1 MGYDI
6 RDPVYAVGDR
16 KLSMYDLLNRFTDAR
31 YQIDGIWRLSDL
43 HLKVGDPVRY
53 RFDSDLIGIPEATV
67 VTAEVLERLLYP
79 ILSPAQ
85 VEALA
90 ADGCRDLDT
99 SYELREERL
108 SFRINVFRDRDGLAC
123 AIRVLPKS
131 IPEVTDIGFPSGEV
145 WRSICAMHQGL
156 VVVTGITGSG
166 KSTTVAS
173 LLQYINRTR
182 QVRVVTVEDPVEYV
196 IEGDRA
202 LISQRELGKHVATF
216 EQGLRSA
223 LREDPDIVF
232 VGEMRDRETTAM
244 ALSAAETGHLV
255 LSTLHT
261 KDSRGAITRIVDM
274 FPKERGAEV
283 ATQLS
288 FSLSFVLAQKL
299 VPRDGGQ
306 GRLVAME
313 VLRNIPSVANL
324 IRSGKWHQ
332 LYSTIEANRKSGL
345 ITMERRLYDLVQRD
359 EITKEDAV
367 RFANEPSVLESW

>member
-6 RDPVYAVGDR
+6 REAVYAVGDR
-16 KLSMYDLLNRFTDAR
+16 KLSMHDLLCRFTDAQ

-43 HLKVGDPVRY
+43 HLKVGEPVRY
-53 RFDSDLIGIPEATV
+53 RFDSDLVGMPGATR
-67 VTAEVLERLLYP
+67 VTTEVLERLLYP

-85 VEALA
+85 IAALES
-90 ADGCRDLDT
+90 DGCRDLDT
-99 SYELREERL
+99 SYELREEGL

-131 IPEVTDIGFPSGEV
+131 IPEVADIGFPSEEV

-156 VVVTGITGSG
+156 VIVTGITGSG

-173 LLQYINRTR
+173 LLQHINHTR

-196 IEGDRA
+196 IEGDKA
-202 LISQRELGKHVATF
+202 LISQRELGKHVGTF

-255 LSTLHT
+255 FSTLHT
-261 KDSRGAITRIVDM
+261 KDSRGAITRVVDM

-299 VPRDGGQ
+299 VPRHGGQ

-313 VLRNIPSVANL
+313 VLRNIPPVANL

-345 ITMERRLYDLVQRD
+345 ITLERRLYDLVQRD
-359 EITKEDAV
+359 VITREDAV
-367 RFANEPSVLESW
+367 RFANDPTVLESW